1 MGRLEETGQPLS
13 QVGKE
18 VQGKSRN
25 VEQTQIH
32 AQTKHKLMTSK
43 QRIKHIS
50 KWIKSYATKN
60 KISTLV
66 VGISG
71 GIDSSVVSALCAE
84 TGLKTIVVQM
94 PIRQN
99 KKLDNRSSMQAG
111 WLLERYK
118 DTVTHM
124 SMDLTPV
131 YSAFEKKV
139 GPFCSTEQEPN
150 AQEQLAFA
158 NSRARLRMMT
168 LYQIAQ
174 SHGGIVVGTG
184 NRVEDF
190 GVGFFTKYGD
200 GGVDISP
207 IGDCLKTQVW
217 DLGREFGLPQ
227 EIIDAAPTDGLW
239 TDDRT
244 DEDQLGMSY
253 PELERAMANDALE
266 KQCVY
271 NTLPI
276 HMSKE
281 EQTQLRKYRAI
292 RARNLHKMEPI
303 PVCKIDK

>member
-1 MGRLEETGQPLS
+1 
-13 QVGKE
+13 
-18 VQGKSRN
+18 
-25 VEQTQIH
+25 
-32 AQTKHKLMTSK
+32 MTPK

-50 KWIKSYATKN
+50 KWIRDYARKAGVD
-60 KISTLV
+60 TLV

-71 GIDSSVVSALCAE
+71 GIDSSVVSALCAQ

-99 KKLDNRSSMQAG
+99 RKLDNLSSAQAG
-111 WLLERYK
+111 WLLENYPNN
-118 DTVTHM
+118 VVHM
-124 SMDLTPV
+124 SMDLTAV
-131 YSAFEKKV
+131 FTAFEKKLT
-139 GPFCSTEQEPN
+139 PFGDSE
-150 AQEQLAFA
+150 LAFT

-190 GVGFFTKYGD
+190 GVGFYTKYGD

-217 DLGREFGLPQ
+217 DMGREFGLPQ

-239 TDDRT
+239 TDGRT

-253 PELERAMANDALE
+253 PDLERAMANDMLE
-266 KQCVY
+266 RQDVY

-276 HMSKE
+276 ELGKE
-281 EQTQLRKYRAI
+281 ERAQLKKYRAI

-303 PVCKIDK
+303 PVCEIKK

>member
-1 MGRLEETGQPLS
+1 M
-13 QVGKE
+13 
-18 VQGKSRN
+18 
-25 VEQTQIH
+25 
-32 AQTKHKLMTSK
+32 SK
-43 QRIKHIS
+43 QLGKNIT
-50 KWIKSYATKN
+50 KWIRSYATKN

-94 PIRQN
+94 PIRQAKALN
-99 KKLDNRSSMQAG
+99 NRSSMQAT

-118 DTVTHM
+118 NVTHM
-124 SMDLTPV
+124 SMDLTKV
-131 YSAFEKKV
+131 FSAFEKDLV
-139 GPFCSTEQEPN
+139 PYCRENEDE
-150 AQEQLAFA
+150 ARVDLAFA

-207 IGDCLKTQVW
+207 IGDCLKTEVW
-217 DLGREFGLPQ
+217 DMGREFGLPQ
-227 EIIDAAPTDGLW
+227 EIIDAPPTDGLW
-239 TDDRT
+239 TDGRT

-253 PELERAMANDALE
+253 PELEQAMANDAHE
-266 KQCVY
+266 SQDVY

-276 HMSKE
+276 ELGRE
-281 EQTQLRKYRAI
+281 ERAQLKKYRAI
-292 RARNLHKMEPI
+292 RARNMHKMLPI
-303 PVCKIDK
+303 PVYKKSV

>member
-1 MGRLEETGQPLS
+1 
-13 QVGKE
+13 
-18 VQGKSRN
+18 
-25 VEQTQIH
+25 
-32 AQTKHKLMTSK
+32 MTPR

-50 KWIKSYATKN
+50 KWIREYARRAKVD
-60 KISTLV
+60 TLV

-71 GIDSSVVSALCAE
+71 GIDSSVVSALCAK

-99 KKLDNRSSMQAG
+99 LRLNNLSSAQAG
-111 WLLERYK
+111 WLLERYP
-118 DTVTHM
+118 DNVTHM

-131 YSAFEKKV
+131 FTAFEKKV
-139 GPFCSTEQEPN
+139 SPFGDSE
-150 AQEQLAFA
+150 LAFA

-207 IGDCLKTQVW
+207 IGDCMKTEVW
-217 DLGREFGLPQ
+217 DLGRELGLLQ
-227 EIIDAAPTDGLW
+227 DIINAPPTDGLW
-239 TDDRT
+239 ADGRN

-253 PELERAMANDALE
+253 PDLERM
-266 KQCVY
+266 
-271 NTLPI
+271 
-276 HMSKE
+276 MSLDLLKRAKGVDSDMPGSVK
-281 EQTQLRKYRAI
+281 LSADDRKKLKRYQEL
-292 RARNLHKMEPI
+292 RARNQHKMTPV
-303 PVCKIDK
+303 PVCTIPH

>member
-1 MGRLEETGQPLS
+1 MKP
-13 QVGKE
+13 
-18 VQGKSRN
+18 
-25 VEQTQIH
+25 
-32 AQTKHKLMTSK
+32 K
-43 QRIKHIS
+43 QRINHIV
-50 KWIKSYATKN
+50 KWLRAYARSA
-60 KISTLV
+60 KISTFV

-71 GIDSSVVSALCAE
+71 GIDSSVVSALCAQ

-94 PIRQN
+94 PIRQA
-99 KKLDNRSSMQAG
+99 KSLDNRSSMQAG
-111 WLLERYK
+111 WLLERYQEN
-118 DTVTHM
+118 VTHM

-150 AQEQLAFA
+150 ESEQLAFA

-190 GVGFFTKYGD
+190 GVGFYTKYGD

-207 IGDCLKTQVW
+207 IGDCMKTQVW
-217 DLGREFGLPQ
+217 DMGRELGLPQ

-239 TDDRT
+239 TDGRT

-253 PELERAMANDALE
+253 PELELAMTQAESNSGVDSPQE
-266 KQCVY
+266 KK
-271 NTLPI
+271 NL
-276 HMSKE
+276 K
-281 EQTQLRKYRAI
+281 RYREI
-292 RARNLHKMEPI
+292 RARNMHKMMPI
-303 PVCKIDK
+303 PVCTFARDAE

>member
-1 MGRLEETGQPLS
+1 
-13 QVGKE
+13 
-18 VQGKSRN
+18 
-25 VEQTQIH
+25 
-32 AQTKHKLMTSK
+32 MTPK

-71 GIDSSVVSALCAE
+71 GIDSSVVSTLCAE
-84 TGLKTIVVQM
+84 TGLPTIVVQM
-94 PIRQN
+94 PIRQS
-99 KKLDNRSSMQAG
+99 KTLDNRSSMQAG
-111 WLLERYK
+111 WLLERYREN
-118 DTVTHM
+118 VTHM
-124 SMDLTPV
+124 SLDLTPV
-131 YSAFEKKV
+131 YTAFEKKV
-139 GPFCSTEQEPN
+139 DPFCYPESGN
-150 AQEQLAFA
+150 VAQTDLAFA

-207 IGDCLKTQVW
+207 IGDCLKTEVW
-217 DLGREFGLPQ
+217 DMGREFGLPQ
-227 EIIDAAPTDGLW
+227 EIIHAAPTDGLW
-239 TDDRT
+239 TDNRT

-266 KQCVY
+266 RQDVY
-271 NTLPI
+271 NTLPLEL
-276 HMSKE
+276 SKE
-281 EQTQLRKYRAI
+281 EKAQLKKYRAI

-303 PVCKIDK
+303 PVCEIKKQ

>member
-1 MGRLEETGQPLS
+1 
-13 QVGKE
+13 
-18 VQGKSRN
+18 
-25 VEQTQIH
+25 
-32 AQTKHKLMTSK
+32 MTPK
-43 QRIKHIS
+43 QRIKHIT
-50 KWIKSYATKN
+50 KWIRSYATKH

-94 PIRQN
+94 PIRQA
-99 KKLDNRSSMQAG
+99 KALDHRSSMQAG
-111 WLLERYK
+111 WLLDRYQEN
-118 DTVTHM
+118 VTHM
-124 SMDLTPV
+124 SMDLTTV
-131 YSAFEKKV
+131 FNAFEKNLV
-139 GPFCSTEQEPN
+139 PYCRENEDE
-150 AQEQLAFA
+150 ARVDLAFA

-207 IGDCLKTQVW
+207 IGNCMKTEVW
-217 DLGREFGLPQ
+217 DMGREFGLPQ

-239 TDDRT
+239 TDSRT
-244 DEDQLGMSY
+244 DEDQLGMTY

-266 KQCVY
+266 REDVY
-271 NTLPI
+271 NTLPLEL
-276 HMSKE
+276 SRE
-281 EQTQLRKYRAI
+281 ERVQLKKYRAI

-303 PVCKIDK
+303 PVCEIKK